1 MQLDC
6 LEFAKPIQK
15 LLTNLR
21 ELLAKQ
27 LILAFK
33 RLNLM
38 LKEYFLYINI
48 LLSTTYYMK
57 QIALLATALLMG
69 ATAFSQYCES
79 GGPSSTADSNLEGLT
94 IIGDAGS
101 INYVGC
107 PAVTGVQHYTTESVT
122 LGAGS
127 SYSLNVQFGTC
138 GGNYAGAAQVWIDF
152 NGNNAFETSE
162 SVLTW
167 SGMPMTSP
175 NAYVVTVPANS
186 ISGTHRMRVM
196 QAEQASLP
204 LDPCAGF
211 TWGSVTDFNVTI
223 TGGIDCSSFI
233 GDDRF
238 NPRIVASF
246 PYSENYNSSLC
257 YSSQNPTYASPDVFY
272 QIATNGVDA
281 VRVSLCGSTFDTFLS
296 VLDQNGAAIYGND
309 DSGNCGTSSELEFP
323 TAGYDTLFLVV
334 EGWGTA
340 SGDYTIE
347 ITEGSVGIQENTPNS
362 IGLYPNPTE
371 NTLQLKTAQNGTLQ
385 FFSTQGRIIY
395 ETTLNNDVLVNVSHL
410 PRGLYVVKLTDA
422 TSVAQQKIILE

>member
-1 MQLDC
+1 
-6 LEFAKPIQK
+6 
-15 LLTNLR
+15 
-21 ELLAKQ
+21 
-27 LILAFK
+27 
-33 RLNLM
+33 M

-57 QIALLATALLMG
+57 QFALLASTLLIG
-69 ATAFSQYCES
+69 ASAFSQYCEA
-79 GGPSSTADSNLEGLT
+79 GGPSSANDSNLEGLN

-107 PAVTGVQHYTTESVT
+107 PAVTGVQYYTTESVT
-122 LGAGS
+122 ISAGS
-127 SYSLNVQFGTC
+127 SYALNVQFGTC
-138 GGNYAGAAQVWIDF
+138 GGNYSSVAEVWIDF
-152 NGNNAFETSE
+152 NGNNSFETSE

-175 NAYVVTVPANS
+175 NTYVLTVPAGA
-186 ISGTHRMRVM
+186 IDGTHRMRVM

-223 TGGIDCSSFI
+223 TGGVDCSSFV

-238 NPRIVASF
+238 NPRIVPSF

-257 YSSQNPTYASPDVFY
+257 YSSQNPTYTSPDVFY
-272 QIATNGVDA
+272 RIVTSGVDA
-281 VRVSLCGSTFDTFLS
+281 VQVSLCGSSFDTFLS
-296 VLDQNGAAIYGND
+296 VVDQNGTAIYGND

-323 TAGYDTLFLVV
+323 TAGYDTLFIVV

-347 ITEGSVGIQENTPNS
+347 ISEGSLSLEENALNS
-362 IGLYPNPTE
+362 IGLHPNPAQ
-371 NTLQLKTAQNGTLQ
+371 NTLQLESAQNGKLQ
-385 FFSTQGRIIY
+385 FFSTQGQIVY
-395 ETTLNNDVLVNVSHL
+395 ETILNNDVQVNVSHL
-410 PRGLYVVKLTDA
+410 PRGLYLVKLTDE